1 MVKLFIMFTLLLGSQ
16 VGLAQIATPS
26 EELLEQDLNFSHS
39 DEDEQKSEERGLASD
54 QELNQDLKSKNKGKK
69 VEYWSY

>member
-26 EELLEQDLNFSHS
+26 KELLEQDLNFSHS
-39 DEDEQKSEERGLASD
+39 DEDEQKSEERGIASD